1 MCSFIFSIFFD
12 SNTKN
17 LVRAIPLKHMLHPV
31 MALFKSLPLGGFFS
45 SYFMRG
51 IKDIWKCNISKLLS
65 IFWKCHLKTMYVQM
79 EQPQAILLF
88 IKKIKCLKNL
98 KKKMRCKLL
107 FTVHYISILTS
118 VIEQISFIEIFFRK
132 FLQHIT
138 LVCKTMTR
146 YQLEATVHTNHNS
159 DIQKLQLW
167 KKRITI
173 KK

>member
-1 MCSFIFSIFFD
+1 
-12 SNTKN
+12 
-17 LVRAIPLKHMLHPV
+17 MLHPV
-31 MALFKSLPLGGFFS
+31 MALFKSLPLGRVFS

-98 KKKMRCKLL
+98 L

-159 DIQKLQLW
+159 DMQKLQLW